1 MESIVN
7 LPALVRDKFDAAR
20 KSGALTFY
28 ETQVSVL
35 RCHGIPVMFQCK
47 LPLSDANTA
56 QFQVR
61 YSPALANK
69 PKSNK
74 PRDPNEKPFD
84 PFADPP
90 ADLFITRLSTH
101 FLVLNKFP
109 VTPYHFILAT
119 KEFKEQT
126 HMLEE
131 DDIEAAR
138 ACLKGYR
145 EAGEELFGFYN
156 SGEHSG
162 ASQPHR
168 HLQFLPVE
176 SMRSGMSENKEW
188 GVLADSLATKPST
201 YSKLGCK
208 DLFLTFLGLPF
219 TYFWSAISEDLT
231 AQQRYATYLAL
242 HKKAVQS
249 VGGSFPA
256 SGNENSSPICY
267 NFALTNRGMA
277 VCPRTSEGV
286 VINSSKGERI
296 GPVALNGTL
305 LAGTLL
311 VKSEA
316 EWDTLRNDESKLG
329 EILSSIGVSSIKNDT
344 RI

>member
-1 MESIVN
+1 MESIDN
-7 LPALVRDKFDAAR
+7 LPALVRDKFDAAQ

-35 RCHGIPVMFQCK
+35 RCHEIPVTPQRK
-47 LPLSDANTA
+47 RSLSDTNTA

-90 ADLFITRLSTH
+90 ADLFITGLSTH

-131 DDIEAAR
+131 DDIEAAC
-138 ACLKGYR
+138 ACLKRYR
-145 EAGEELFGFYN
+145 EVGEELFGFYN

-168 HLQFLPVE
+168 HIQFLPVE
-176 SMRSGMSENKEW
+176 SMRSGMSENEEW
-188 GVLADSLATKPST
+188 GVLADSLAKKPSM
-201 YSKLGCK
+201 YSELGCK
-208 DLFLTFLGLPF
+208 HLFLTFLDLPF

-231 AQQRYATYLAL
+231 AQQRYTTYLAL
-242 HKKAVQS
+242 HRKAIQS
-249 VGGSFPA
+249 VDGSVPV
-256 SGNENSSPICY
+256 SGNENSSPISY
-267 NFALTNRGMA
+267 NLAITNKGMV
-277 VCPRTSEGV
+277 VCPRTSEGL

-296 GPVALNGTL
+296 GPVALNGAL

-316 EWDTLRNDESKLG
+316 EWGTLRNDESKLS
-329 EILSSIGVSSIKNDT
+329 EVLNSIGVSSIKKDT